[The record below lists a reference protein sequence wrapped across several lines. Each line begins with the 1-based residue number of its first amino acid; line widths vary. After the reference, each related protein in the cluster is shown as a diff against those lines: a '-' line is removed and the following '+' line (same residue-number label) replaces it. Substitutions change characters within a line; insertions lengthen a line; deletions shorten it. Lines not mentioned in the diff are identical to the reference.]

1 MIRAQVFFQRE
12 ENVSFMRGNLA
23 LSSPPL
29 SSYTSKNRQKMEK
42 FCFSFQQKRH
52 WVEEVVQKKYNLLF
66 KIAFSIVLL
75 HPPLSLTN
83 LCLSLST
90 KAALLFFHTSS
101 IPFTLHFLGI
111 SVLRSNKNRT
121 FNISHFVFSHNRKRL
136 TRGFWAKSY
145 WTVKNLFLLS
155 WPNYQVKSAAESKVI
170 GQ

>member
-12 ENVSFMRGNLA
+12 ESVSFMRGNLA

-52 WVEEVVQKKYNLLF
+52 WVEEVVQKKYNLSF

-90 KAALLFFHTSS
+90 KAALLFFIQVHFPSRYIFKTFLCYGIIKTEYLISRIMYFHT
-101 IPFTLHFLGI
+101 IGI
-111 SVLRSNKNRT
+111 DWLV
-121 FNISHFVFSHNRKRL
+121 VFE
-136 TRGFWAKSY
+136 
-145 WTVKNLFLLS
+145 
-155 WPNYQVKSAAESKVI
+155 PKVI
-170 GQ
+170 ER